1 MAAQVEV
8 QKMKKK
14 LGEVLKEKL
23 KADRVSVE
31 SEGPE
36 EDRRLMLTVVSPQ
49 FRGLTKVEDR
59 DSLIWD
65 AIKVAHTHTHTQ
77 AQAHANNYILGH
89 QGRSA
94 RDQAHE
100 AARLDTRRRPA
111 PQPPPSSARLLRRQ
125 QVSNT
130 WGGKP
135 GISRKCGGVKKR
147 EK

>member
-59 DSLIWD
+59 DSLIWE
-65 AIKVAHTHTHTQ
+65 AIKVAHTHTHTHTHHRTRTT
-77 AQAHANNYILGH
+77 AHAPPHTHHRTRTHAGA
-89 QGRSA
+89 SA
-94 RDQAHE
+94 STPTITFS
-100 AARLDTRRRPA
+100 LSTRTKCTG
-111 PQPPPSSARLLRRQ
+111 SS
-125 QVSNT
+125 T
-130 WGGKP
+130 
-135 GISRKCGGVKKR
+135 
-147 EK
+147 